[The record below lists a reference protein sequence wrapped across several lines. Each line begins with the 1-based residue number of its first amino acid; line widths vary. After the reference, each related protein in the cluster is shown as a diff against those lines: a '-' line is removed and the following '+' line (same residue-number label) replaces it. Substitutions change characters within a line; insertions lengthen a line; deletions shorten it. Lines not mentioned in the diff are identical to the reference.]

1 MVALP
6 SDDHS
11 QAFFAEIRVR
21 RKKREVRS
29 RGFCRWIF
37 RPCRNIAT
45 TRSFEQEGRGV
56 FRFRVVVLKF
66 FAFMISAEGAFFLMS
81 PENGCRMA
89 GMRRP
94 PIPGLVLAD
103 GWLAPYER
111 EIHARLRLFD
121 AQMARITR
129 RYGSLMSCAEGYARF
144 GFNREEDGSW
154 VYREWAPAAREMF
167 LIGDFNAWNREA
179 TPMQRRKDGVWEV
192 RLPADAL
199 CHGQRVKVM
208 VVGADNE
215 RRDRVPAWIRYTA
228 QDAASYD
235 YSGVI
240 WEPPCPYAWKNTRW
254 NVSSVKVPFI
264 YEAHVG
270 MAGEEER
277 VHSYREFADHVLP
290 RVAASGYNV
299 VQLMAIQEH
308 PYYGSFGYHV
318 SSFFAPCNRF
328 GTPDDLKY
336 LIDAA
341 HGMGIA
347 VLLDVVHSHAVKN
360 VAEGLNNF
368 DGSGGQYF
376 VAGERGVH
384 PDWDSCLFDY
394 GRDEVLEFLLSNL
407 RWWLDEYHFDG
418 FRFDGVTSM
427 LYLHHGHEPFTDL
440 GCYFNTQVNVD
451 AVTYLQLASTVV
463 QEACPGAFVI
473 AEDMSGMPGL
483 CRPVAE
489 GGFGFSH
496 RLAMGLPD
504 YWIKLLK
511 EKKDEEWS
519 VGDMWYVLSNRRY
532 GEPNIAYAESHDQ
545 ALVGDKTIAF
555 RLMDAEMYSHM
566 SCDMPSFVIDRG
578 LALHKMIRL
587 ATLAVG
593 GEGWLNFM
601 GNEFG
606 HPEWID
612 FPREGNGYSFKYCR
626 RQWSLV
632 DNGLLRYRFLLAFD
646 RRMLRL
652 ARETDLLSSRPARP
666 LNMDEQ
672 NQVMAFERGG
682 LVFVFNWNGEKAIP
696 DYELPA
702 PAHGEWRVTLD
713 SDDARFG
720 GYGRQDHAVS
730 HFTDKKQHLS
740 LYLLPRTVL
749 VLSLACRGG
758 KPF

>member
-1 MVALP
+1 
-6 SDDHS
+6 
-11 QAFFAEIRVR
+11 
-21 RKKREVRS
+21 
-29 RGFCRWIF
+29 
-37 RPCRNIAT
+37 
-45 TRSFEQEGRGV
+45 
-56 FRFRVVVLKF
+56 
-66 FAFMISAEGAFFLMS
+66 
-81 PENGCRMA
+81 
-89 GMRRP
+89 MRRP

-111 EIHARLRLFD
+111 EIKGRMRLYDGRL
-121 AQMARITR
+121 ASIRR
-129 RYGSLMSCAEGYARF
+129 RYGSLLECANGFTRL
-144 GFNREEDGSW
+144 GFNRDAATGEW
-154 VYREWAPAAREMF
+154 IYREWAPGARALF
-167 LIGDFNAWNREA
+167 LIGDFNDWNRSSHPLKQNNE
-179 TPMQRRKDGVWEV
+179 GVWEL
-192 RLPADAL
+192 RLPKDTL
-199 CHGQRVKVM
+199 QHGQHVKVH

-215 RRDRVPAWIRYTA
+215 GKDRIPAWIRYTE
-228 QDAASYD
+228 QNPSTFD
-235 YSGVI
+235 YSGII
-240 WEPPCPYAWKNTRW
+240 WAPSEPYKWKNTRW
-254 NVSSVKVPFI
+254 NPSNVKVPFI

-277 VHSYREFADHVLP
+277 VHSYREFADNVLP
-290 RVAASGYNV
+290 RVAKLGYNV

-336 LIDAA
+336 LIDTA

-376 VAGERGVH
+376 NAGKRDAFH

-394 GRDEVLEFLLSNL
+394 GRAEVIEFLLSNL
-407 RWWLDEYHFDG
+407 RWWLEEYHFDG

-451 AVTYLQLASTVV
+451 AVVYLQLAASLV
-463 QEACPGAFVI
+463 QQVTPGAFAI

-483 CRPVAE
+483 CRPVDE
-489 GGFGFSH
+489 GGFGFTH

-504 YWIKLLK
+504 YWIKILK

-519 VGDMWYVLSNRRY
+519 VGDIWYTLINRRY

-555 RLMDAEMYSHM
+555 RLMDAEMYTHM
-566 SCDMPSFVIDRG
+566 SCEMPSLIIDRG
-578 LALHKMIRL
+578 MALHKMIRL
-587 ATLAVG
+587 ATLAAG

-612 FPREGNGYSFKYCR
+612 FPREGNGNSYKYCR
-626 RQWSLV
+626 RQWGLV
-632 DNGLLRYRFLLAFD
+632 DNGLLRYRYLNAFD
-646 RRMLRL
+646 RAMVEL
-652 ARETDLLSSRPARP
+652 AKRTDLLSAPPARP
-666 LNMDEQ
+666 LNMDEK
-672 NQVMAFERGG
+672 NQVMAFERAG
-682 LVFVFNWNGEKAIP
+682 LIFVFNWNGAQAIP
-696 DYELPA
+696 DYKLPA
-702 PAHGEWRVTLD
+702 PAHGEWKVVLD
-713 SDDARFG
+713 SDDEAFG
-720 GYGRQDHAVS
+720 GLGRQDHS
-730 HFTDKKQHLS
+730 INHFTDKTQNLS
-740 LYLLPRTVL
+740 LYLLPRTVT
-749 VLSLACRGG
+749 VLARAYRGG
-758 KPF
+758 LF